1 MEGLLHP
8 FYLNQFKFVFGAPG
22 YRESFCSKRY
32 IMAFEPRIKIF
43 YPSTKCQN
51 ESKSYLVLLFTCRNI
66 NIMAKKS

>member
-1 MEGLLHP
+1 MLR
-8 FYLNQFKFVFGAPG
+8 V

-43 YPSTKCQN
+43 YPSTKYQN

-66 NIMAKKS
+66 NIMAKKNLEDAMLKNAFLRAKVDR